1 LLYAEGGKKTNSLS
15 DYVCRTELKYI
26 TRNLKI
32 LGLGTNIGDKIAN
45 LRRALALLEAQ
56 DIRVLRCSSVFETP
70 PWGDTDQ
77 DEFYNIVIEVAS
89 EDKPRTLL
97 EKILQIE
104 LDMGRVRLRKWGPR
118 LIDIDIIECDRWVM
132 NEEDLR
138 LPHPFY
144 PERVFVVAP
153 FAELYPD
160 WIPTGDRRS
169 LSEILASM
177 ELEGI
182 KKLPNIT
189 L

>member
-1 LLYAEGGKKTNSLS
+1 MLKANKTNTIS
-15 DYVCRTELKYI
+15 DYVCRTQLKYI

-32 LGLGTNIGDKIAN
+32 LGLGTNMGDKIAN
-45 LRRALALLEAQ
+45 LQRAIALMEEQ
-56 DIRVLRCSSVFETP
+56 GIQMVRSSSVYVTP

-77 DEFYNIVIEVAS
+77 DEFLNIVIEVACD
-89 EDKPRTLL
+89 DKPRELL

-118 LIDIDIIECDRWVM
+118 LIDIDMIECDRWVI
-132 NEEDLR
+132 NEERLQ